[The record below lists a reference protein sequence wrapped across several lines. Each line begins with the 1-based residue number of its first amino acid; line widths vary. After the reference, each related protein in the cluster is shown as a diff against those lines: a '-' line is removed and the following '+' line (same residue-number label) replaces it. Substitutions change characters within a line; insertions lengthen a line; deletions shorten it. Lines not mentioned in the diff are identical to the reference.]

1 MKKRIALI
9 LAALLALGMLGG
21 CKSTEPA
28 VTTAPEATAPSD
40 TEPVGKGFGSAL
52 GMTAC
57 GITAAA
63 CAAVALKKRK
73 ED

>member
-1 MKKRIALI
+1 MKKLIAL
-9 LAALLALGMLGG
+9 LLALVM
-21 CKSTEPA
+21 
-28 VTTAPEATAPSD
+28 V
-40 TEPVGKGFGSAL
+40 L